1 MKTKLTQK
9 QIRFQALLLF
19 FITFFLVELCA
30 GFLYQN
36 QLKEAIAVKPLSCR
50 IQSDETHD

>member
-19 FITFFLVELCA
+19 YYIFLVELCA
-30 GFLYQN
+30 GFLYQ
-36 QLKEAIAVKPLSCR
+36 ES
-50 IQSDETHD
+50 S